1 MRRMSVSAWR
11 PVLETSWMASAARAG
26 SVAWA
31 REAASARV
39 TITWMLCET
48 TSCISRAMRAR
59 SVTAASD
66 ACWSRSSSSRSA
78 RSASQSSWLR
88 RARTTTPASSAV
100 KTSPVR
106 KTKDWT
112 LLPTGSQRTVAITTP
127 ASRITAAAVTRRQ
140 SDSSATV

>member
-1 MRRMSVSAWR
+1 MSVNAWR

-26 SVAWA
+26 SEACA

-59 SVTAASD
+59 SVTAASE
-66 ACWSRSSSSRSA
+66 ACWSRSRSSRSA

-88 RARTTTPASSAV
+88 RARTTTPARSAV
-100 KTSPVR
+100 KASPVR

-112 LLPTGSQRTVAITTP
+112 SLAAGFQRTMAITTP
-127 ASRITAAAVTRRQ
+127 ASRMTAAAVTRGH